1 MTLNCTNFITL
12 NEGDDVTCECG
23 GGNPPFDVSWYK
35 DDKKIGGTETENE
48 TLTLKNVDE
57 TASGIYMCSAISYF
71 DSMSEDNETIVVR
84 VNCKYN

>member
-1 MTLNCTNFITL
+1 VPLNCTNFITL

-35 DDKKIGGTETENE
+35 DDKKIGGSGTGTENE
-48 TLTLKNVDE
+48 ALTLKNVDE
-57 TASGIYMCSAISYF
+57 TASGIYMCSAQI
-71 DSMSEDNETIVVR
+71 DSMYEDNKTIVVR